1 MTLVRRQRL
10 ARLLRWVF
18 YLVVSY
24 GWLGCMFWLFLRQL
38 SASFWIGA
46 LGAPLLYGAAK
57 ALDRAAFQRGRHP
70 RWRDFAGVMLF
81 IALQTVAWRY
91 VYFFADPPRR
101 IPPHATLVAPADGW
115 VVYVRRVEAGRV
127 PIAIKEG
134 RSIALTEILAGAPK
148 QLKDGILVGIFMTPV
163 SVHVNR
169 APIAGRIV
177 RRDYRPGRPMSSML
191 PMSLRL
197 MFGRRPYERGSEH
210 IVVNERE
217 TLLFEGRFPV
227 YMTRIADPYVDKI
240 ELWKAIG
247 TQVRL
252 GERIGLIRMGSQT
265 DLYMP
270 SEVAGRKLRVLV
282 QEGQYVYGGQTE
294 LARLSD
300 EVPQSGRRP
309 VAQ

>member
-1 MTLVRRQRL
+1 MTLARRQL
-10 ARLLRWVF
+10 ARLMRWAL

-38 SASFWIGA
+38 TASFWIGA

-57 ALDRAAFQRGRHP
+57 ALDSAAFQQGRHP
-70 RWRDFAGVMLF
+70 RWRDFAGVVLF

-91 VYFFADPPRR
+91 IYFFADPPRR
-101 IPPHATLVAPADGW
+101 IPPRATLVAPADGW
-115 VVYVRRVEAGRV
+115 VVYVRPVKAGRV

-134 RSIALTEILAGAPK
+134 RSIALTEILARAPK
-148 QLKDGILVGIFMTPV
+148 QLGDGILVGIFMTPM

-217 TLLFEGRFPV
+217 TLLFEARFPV
-227 YMTRIADPYVDKI
+227 YLTRIADPYVDKI
-240 ELWKAIG
+240 ELWKPVGA
-247 TQVRL
+247 QVRL

-265 DLYMP
+265 DLYLP
-270 SEVAGRKLRVLV
+270 AEVGGQRLRVLV
-282 QEGQYVYGGQTE
+282 HEGQYVYGGQTE
-294 LARLSD
+294 LARLSG
-300 EVPQSGRRP
+300 EVQSPRRP
-309 VAQ
+309 VDQ